1 MSCSSRRR
9 GVEVEVAATVGAARG
24 SRRRR
29 AKVNLEANLHN
40 KARVN
45 PEANLQRRTRVSLR
59 GSLRRRAEVRPRTN
73 LHRKVKVNPK
83 ADLRKARVSLRA
95 SLRRRAQR
103 VAPHR
108 QVSRRAR
115 HPWSETIYR
124 LRRGK

>member
-9 GVEVEVAATVGAARG
+9 GVEAEVEVAATVGAA
-24 SRRRR
+24 
-29 AKVNLEANLHN
+29 
-40 KARVN
+40 
-45 PEANLQRRTRVSLR
+45 R